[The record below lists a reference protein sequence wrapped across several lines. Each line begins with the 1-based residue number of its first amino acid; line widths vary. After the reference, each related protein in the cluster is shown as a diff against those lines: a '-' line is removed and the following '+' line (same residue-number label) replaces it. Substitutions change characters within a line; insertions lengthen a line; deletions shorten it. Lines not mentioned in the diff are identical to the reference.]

1 MRDDDDDDDTATMG
15 CGCVPESP
23 DTADEA
29 AGLMVEL
36 EPVREGPGF
45 AVYELL
51 PRLAFS
57 WGNVS
62 ASQRLS
68 HVLNHYV
75 PLASIPEATLVVR
88 IHDNAIGSGAV
99 ATFVVEAVSL
109 STDEPQT
116 AFAWALELAR
126 IRVDATSAV
135 GTSMIARLRADVGTH
150 LRVRVDLDQSA
161 ALPTNALIVSADL
174 VARTQLA
181 DQEDCPCA
189 PA

>member
-1 MRDDDDDDDTATMG
+1 MTEQDDDASFP
-15 CGCVPESP
+15 CACVPESL
-23 DTADEA
+23 DSVDDATEWT
-29 AGLMVEL
+29 VEI
-36 EPVREGPGF
+36 EPIREGPGF

-51 PRLAFS
+51 PRLTFS
-57 WGNVS
+57 WGSVA

-75 PLASIPEATLVVR
+75 PLASVPEAMLIVR
-88 IHDNAIGSGAV
+88 IHDKAIGSGAV
-99 ATFVVEAVSL
+99 ATFVVESVSL
-109 STDEPQT
+109 SADEPET

-126 IRVDATSAV
+126 IRVDATSTV

-150 LRVRVDLDQSA
+150 LRLRVDLDQSA
-161 ALPTNALIVSADL
+161 ALPNNALTVSADL

-181 DQEDCPCA
+181 DEEDCRCA